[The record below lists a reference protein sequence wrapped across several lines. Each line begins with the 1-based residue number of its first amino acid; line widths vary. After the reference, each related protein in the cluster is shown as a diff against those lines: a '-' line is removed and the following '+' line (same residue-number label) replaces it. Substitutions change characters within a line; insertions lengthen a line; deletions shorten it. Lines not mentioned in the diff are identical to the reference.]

1 MRFVAF
7 LAAAAI
13 VPQAMAHYVF
23 PALIVNGEETER
35 YEFVRAST
43 NSNSPVTDVTSDGFV
58 CNIGANDASVLA
70 KTKTKAVKAG
80 DEIGFTA
87 ESDISHPGPLAVYMS
102 KAPSGVASYKGDGD
116 WFKVYEL
123 TTSDITSAGL
133 QWASDGLRN
142 FTFTL
147 PKEVPTGEYLV
158 RVEHTAL
165 HAAGSKDGAQFYI
178 SCAQISVT
186 GGASGTPTPTV
197 KIPGVYTGEEPG
209 ILINLYYPVP
219 TSYTPAGPATWP
231 NKCVDHTGNLA
242 GQTSDGDCTGD
253 AGATTPV
260 APAPSNGTAPETPSN
275 GTTPEASDEGCEAAA
290 ARRQARSMRRRTT
303 RLAL

>member
-1 MRFVAF
+1 MRSVAF

-23 PALIVNGEETER
+23 PALIVNGEETAR
-35 YEFVRAST
+35 YEYVREAK
-43 NSNSPVTDVTSDGFV
+43 NSNSPVTDVTSDGLV
-58 CNIGANDASVLA
+58 CNIGGNDASVLA

-80 DEIGFTA
+80 DELGFTA

-133 QWASDGLRN
+133 QWASNGLRN

-147 PKEVPTGEYLV
+147 PKEVPTGEYLL
-158 RVEHTAL
+158 RAEHTAL
-165 HAAGSKDGAQFYI
+165 HAAGSKGGAQFYI

-186 GGASGTPTPTV
+186 GAASGTPAPTV
-197 KIPGVYTGEEPG
+197 KFPGAYTGEEPG
-209 ILINLYYPVP
+209 IMINLYYPVP

-242 GQTSDGDCTGD
+242 GQPSDGDCTGD
-253 AGATTPV
+253 AGATTPTSPV
-260 APAPSNGTAPETPSN
+260 APAPSNGTTPDASN
-275 GTTPEASDEGCEAAA
+275 DEGCEAAA
-290 ARRQARSMRRRTT
+290 ARRHARSMRRRNT
-303 RLAL
+303 RATF